1 MAEGTGREREAAG
14 RKRPGRKRV
23 KKDSLAIISRK
34 KSLAYR
40 SVGYESSRSAKPLPT
55 GTARKSLH
63 YAACKI
69 NGGIRQF
76 VEYVRMGSA
85 TDPDVLPFL
94 EFWDS
99 QAEYVR
105 ERWTLD
111 QFAHHSKVPAEK
123 VFAAASKA
131 AFKYN
136 ADVSDMIAMAAMP
149 QIVET
154 SVKSARK
161 EAGRNSFRD
170 RELLLKHSGF
180 VPLPQGSIINI
191 QNSNQAVSNAASNAG
206 IPDFSDT
213 ITETA
218 DVVRDAWVPK
228 EGE

>member
-34 KSLAYR
+34 KTLAYR
-40 SVGYESSRSAKPLPT
+40 TAPVADPSKPLPT
-55 GTARKSLH
+55 GTARKSLQ

-69 NGGIRQF
+69 NGGPRQF

-111 QFAHHSKVPAEK
+111 QFDHHSNVPAEK
-123 VFAAASKA
+123 VFAAAAKA

-191 QNSNQAVSNAASNAG
+191 QNSNQAVANAAANAG

-218 DVVRDAWVPK
+218 DVVRDAWVP
-228 EGE
+228 GDD